1 MRESNVRGAGQ
12 RGEEPIY
19 AERFKLK
26 FYCEINW
33 NPEIERDDHI
43 YVDGHF
49 GLEEAGKWMR
59 KSMWSLTKS

>member
-19 AERFKLK
+19 AECFKLK

-33 NPEIERDDHI
+33 NPEIERDNHI
-43 YVDGHF
+43 YVDGS
-49 GLEEAGKWMR
+49 LNTNGKSKCM
-59 KSMWSLTKS
+59 

>member
-12 RGEEPIY
+12 RGEESIY

-43 YVDGHF
+43 YVDGS
-49 GLEEAGKWMR
+49 LNTNGKSKCM
-59 KSMWSLTKS
+59 